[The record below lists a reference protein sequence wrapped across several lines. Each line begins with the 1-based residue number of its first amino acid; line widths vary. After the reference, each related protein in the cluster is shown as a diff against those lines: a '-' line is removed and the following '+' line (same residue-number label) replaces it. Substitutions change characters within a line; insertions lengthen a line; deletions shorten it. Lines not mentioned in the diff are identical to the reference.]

1 MFDYASFYIKEIGY
15 AVEGELFLL
24 RWGGKNTILLIQI
37 SVVCKYSNMF
47 DKQISFV
54 WWEVDNW
61 WD

>member
-15 AVEGELFLL
+15 TVEGELFLL